1 MRLMTG
7 MIEKTVAAE
16 IKNLTT
22 LKRVMESA

>member
-7 MIEKTVAAE
+7 MIEKTMEAE

-22 LKRVMESA
+22 LRRVMESE